1 MIIITAKMTI
11 KTDKINAFL
20 EITKNLVEESR
31 KEEGCI
37 EYSLYED
44 TKNKT
49 SFTFI
54 EKWKDQEAIDY
65 HFKTQHFVTAIEK
78 LKIISESTDINFYK
92 KVF

>member
-1 MIIITAKMTI
+1 MVIITAKMNI
-11 KTDKINAFL
+11 KTDEINTFL
-20 EITKNLVEESR
+20 EITKILVEESR

-44 TKNKT
+44 NKNKN

-54 EKWKDQEAIDY
+54 EKWRDQEAIDF
-65 HFKTQHFVTAIEK
+65 HFKTQHFITAIER
-78 LKIISESTDINFYK
+78 LKSISESTDINFYK